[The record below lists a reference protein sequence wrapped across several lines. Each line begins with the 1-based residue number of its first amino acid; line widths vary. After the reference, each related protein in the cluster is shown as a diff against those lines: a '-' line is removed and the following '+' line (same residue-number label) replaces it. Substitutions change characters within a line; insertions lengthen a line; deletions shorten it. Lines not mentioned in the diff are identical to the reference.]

1 MKNTTPIKNI
11 QELSLMF
18 EKLKSYEAVTIQELL
33 SFQHLKVSFMKMLE
47 ESLPRHSS
55 EESLYNNIKQINE
68 HLYKLNQGSTWRSKL
83 DRSVI
88 IPLTNTSNYVDFQ
101 YYNELKRQYTQM
113 YVMLYGEGD
122 WCGYNTV
129 YTFEEVQE
137 GFIQNA
143 SPSKSELIILN
154 EEAKDKINK
163 YLNSKVKLW

>member
-88 IPLTNTSNYVDFQ
+88 IPLTNASNYVDFQ
-101 YYNELKRQYTQM
+101 
-113 YVMLYGEGD
+113 
-122 WCGYNTV
+122 
-129 YTFEEVQE
+129 
-137 GFIQNA
+137 
-143 SPSKSELIILN
+143 
-154 EEAKDKINK
+154 
-163 YLNSKVKLW
+163 